1 MSQRIRAI
9 REVTSRCSDDV
20 GYDLNRDSSVSGWS
34 PMASPALTMHE
45 SPSIV
50 PDGIIK
56 GSVCALFRPLRKA
69 RFVWEVDAGARIF

>member
-1 MSQRIRAI
+1 
-9 REVTSRCSDDV
+9 
-20 GYDLNRDSSVSGWS
+20 
-34 PMASPALTMHE
+34 MASPALTMHE